1 MNLTNLFNFNY
12 FKQNIK
18 KSKAFLAFFIGIIP
32 IMNVLILILSSKNE
46 AFIPSLETLSLINYP
61 CSYILPIIISV
72 CLFGYVF
79 KKKSVDFVNS
89 MPLSR
94 KTIFATNTIGGI
106 LLILLLN
113 FINAL
118 LIFILS
124 ITISNISIPFS
135 MIIDYFLIWS
145 LIYTFVFVV
154 SNIAVSLSGNM
165 ITSIAITLLI
175 LFLIPFLD
183 SYISFKDLYI
193 NPSNYMVEGSEVSNL
208 TPIIENNYTLPYGFL
223 FQIVVNNHAN
233 FNIINTIPIVKMI
246 ILSIIYIIIGFYLF
260 KNRKMEVSETSFK
273 NTNVHNAVK
282 CLTLIPFMI
291 LFYEVARVSDITVI
305 LILLAMMLGY
315 YFIFD
320 LITRRNIPKL
330 SINILFFIGF
340 VILSS
345 IILTIVN
352 STLDKKEI
360 TINEKDIKSVN
371 IISYNYDNA
380 YNFSSKLRNIELTDK
395 NIIKNVINNSNNI
408 MHDDTCKDYT
418 RAILNL
424 NNNKKYE
431 IFTCL
436 DSLNL
441 ENNKDIKE
449 EFKNIDFDKIY
460 ALSIDNQLVDNEI
473 IEQIKT
479 ALNNTNITTNL
490 DSSNDNTINAYSY
503 VDHKLITYSFNYKMS
518 KELEQ
523 TYLNTVNKKLIDK
536 LDEKEIYSAYYYDS
550 YIDDPVNFQALRNII
565 KQNPTV
571 DVSKEY
577 ITVYIYTNVGALE
590 YSTNKI
596 EEIQSL
602 FND

>member
-1 MNLTNLFNFNY
+1 
-12 FKQNIK
+12 
-18 KSKAFLAFFIGIIP
+18 
-32 IMNVLILILSSKNE
+32 
-46 AFIPSLETLSLINYP
+46 
-61 CSYILPIIISV
+61 
-72 CLFGYVF
+72 
-79 KKKSVDFVNS
+79 
-89 MPLSR
+89 
-94 KTIFATNTIGGI
+94 
-106 LLILLLN
+106 
-113 FINAL
+113 
-118 LIFILS
+118 
-124 ITISNISIPFS
+124 
-135 MIIDYFLIWS
+135 
-145 LIYTFVFVV
+145 
-154 SNIAVSLSGNM
+154 
-165 ITSIAITLLI
+165 
-175 LFLIPFLD
+175 
-183 SYISFKDLYI
+183 
-193 NPSNYMVEGSEVSNL
+193 
-208 TPIIENNYTLPYGFL
+208 
-223 FQIVVNNHAN
+223 
-233 FNIINTIPIVKMI
+233 
-246 ILSIIYIIIGFYLF
+246 
-260 KNRKMEVSETSFK
+260 
-273 NTNVHNAVK
+273 
-282 CLTLIPFMI
+282 
-291 LFYEVARVSDITVI
+291 
-305 LILLAMMLGY
+305 
-315 YFIFD
+315 
-320 LITRRNIPKL
+320 
-330 SINILFFIGF
+330 
-340 VILSS
+340 
-345 IILTIVN
+345 
-352 STLDKKEI
+352 
-360 TINEKDIKSVN
+360 
-371 IISYNYDNA
+371 
-380 YNFSSKLRNIELTDK
+380 
-395 NIIKNVINNSNNI
+395 

-441 ENNKDIKE
+441 ENNKEIKE

>member
-1 MNLTNLFNFNY
+1 
-12 FKQNIK
+12 
-18 KSKAFLAFFIGIIP
+18 
-32 IMNVLILILSSKNE
+32 
-46 AFIPSLETLSLINYP
+46 
-61 CSYILPIIISV
+61 
-72 CLFGYVF
+72 
-79 KKKSVDFVNS
+79 
-89 MPLSR
+89 
-94 KTIFATNTIGGI
+94 
-106 LLILLLN
+106 
-113 FINAL
+113 
-118 LIFILS
+118 
-124 ITISNISIPFS
+124 
-135 MIIDYFLIWS
+135 
-145 LIYTFVFVV
+145 
-154 SNIAVSLSGNM
+154 
-165 ITSIAITLLI
+165 
-175 LFLIPFLD
+175 
-183 SYISFKDLYI
+183 
-193 NPSNYMVEGSEVSNL
+193 
-208 TPIIENNYTLPYGFL
+208 
-223 FQIVVNNHAN
+223 
-233 FNIINTIPIVKMI
+233 MI

-395 NIIKNVINNSNNI
+395 NIIKNVIDNSNNI

-523 TYLNTVNKKLIDK
+523 TYLNTVNKKLTDK
-536 LDEKEIYSAYYYDS
+536 LDEKQIYSAYYYDS